1 MAAEDSEHI
10 ATKIVADLLLLT
22 LKVIILI
29 NGAAAVA
36 ILTLI
41 GSILTSNVKLDS
53 VILFLTMAISAF
65 GFGVLSGAIAIGMG
79 YRSEYF
85 SGKSVRSIHRITVK
99 NLPDET
105 REALALSGIEDSD
118 SSKKYLN
125 YALVFACSSFTL
137 FGIGIVLCALAF
149 LS

>member
-10 ATKIVADLLLLT
+10 ATKKVAELLQLT

-29 NGAAAVA
+29 NGGAAIA

-41 GSILTSNVKLDS
+41 GSILTSNEKLDG
-53 VILFLTMAISAF
+53 VIFFLTMAITAF

-85 SGKSVRSIHRITVK
+85 SDKSVRSIHRITVK
-99 NLPDET
+99 GIANET
-105 REALALSGIEDSD
+105 MEKLAIKGIEDHD
-118 SSKKYLN
+118 SSRKYHN
-125 YALVFACSSFTL
+125 FTIGFTCSSFAL
-137 FGIGIVLCALAF
+137 FGIGIVFCALAF
-149 LS
+149 LI